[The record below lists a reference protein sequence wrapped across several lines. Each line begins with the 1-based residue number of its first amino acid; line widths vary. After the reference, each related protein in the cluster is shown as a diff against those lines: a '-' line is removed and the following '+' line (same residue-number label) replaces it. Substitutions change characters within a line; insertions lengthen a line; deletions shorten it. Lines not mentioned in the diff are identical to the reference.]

1 MTRVLVVDDSALMRK
16 QLVSML
22 QGEPGFEVETA
33 RNGREAL
40 QQLDRFGPDVITLDI
55 NMPEMDGLT
64 ALSHIMVQRP
74 TPVVMLSSLTEK
86 GAMATLE
93 AMALGAVDY
102 LPKPDGTISL
112 SIDQVRSELLS
123 KVRAAAG
130 ARLLKG
136 VRPATPAA
144 ATRKEPL
151 VPRREMPTRPVTP
164 AASDTVA
171 RRAPWCRHVLRR

>member
-22 QGEPGFEVETA
+22 QTEPGFEVEIA

-74 TPVVMLSSLTEK
+74 TPVVMLSSLTE
-86 GAMATLE
+86 
-93 AMALGAVDY
+93 
-102 LPKPDGTISL
+102 
-112 SIDQVRSELLS
+112 
-123 KVRAAAG
+123 
-130 ARLLKG
+130 
-136 VRPATPAA
+136 
-144 ATRKEPL
+144 
-151 VPRREMPTRPVTP
+151 
-164 AASDTVA
+164 
-171 RRAPWCRHVLRR
+171 